1 MNGNDSKEVHRKPL
15 ENGHSSTL
23 HTTHEEPRKSVNG
36 TVENGRVP
44 NGKSWDGNRNNG
56 TVDVL
61 RKGSIHGYGSNGE
74 F

>member
-1 MNGNDSKEVHRKPL
+1 MNGNDSKEIHRKPL
-15 ENGHSSTL
+15 ENGHSST
-23 HTTHEEPRKSVNG
+23 HTAHEEQRKLVNG

-61 RKGSIHGYGSNGE
+61 RKGSLHGYGSNGE
-74 F
+74 L